1 MTEHTKGSVHYERR
15 PELDKR
21 IANGDDFAGDAYVR
35 WVAVG
40 HTPNDERDRTELMSE
55 RDELIDFVRAVLPKL
70 DENSPLVVAGRALL
84 AIMDR
89 KKNDDIL

>member
-1 MTEHTKGSVHYERR
+1 MTEYTKGSVHYERR

-55 RDELIDFVRAVLPKL
+55 RDELIDFVRAVLPELK
-70 DENSPLVVAGRALL
+70 DSPLAIAGYALL
-84 AIMDR
+84 ETIDR
-89 KKNDDIL
+89 HARKEQL

>member
-1 MTEHTKGSVHYERR
+1 MTEHTKGNVHYERR

-55 RDELIDFVRAVLPKL
+55 RDELIDFVRAALPELK
-70 DENSPLVVAGRALL
+70 DSPLAIAGDALL
-84 AIMDR
+84 ETIAR
-89 KKNDDIL
+89 HASR